1 VYQFKLP
8 DLGEGIHEAQI
19 VSVLVQEGQAVAENQ
34 PLLELET
41 DKAAVQVPSPR
52 AGVVAKVHVSP
63 GQVVQVGQIL
73 VSIEDSGSAEAAPP
87 TSITDQV
94 AAPQPAGAAE
104 TLVAQAHP
112 RAETRATQPAVRP
125 VPASPAVRRLARE
138 LGVDLREVTGSG
150 PRGRILKED
159 VEAFAKKHAAGPA
172 TAEPE
177 QPAQPTPIDAQLPDF
192 SQYGPVRRVAV
203 PQIRKTIARQMAR
216 SWASVPRVT
225 HCDFADV
232 TELERNRQRYNE
244 TLTEGQAKL
253 TTTAIIMKVAA
264 AALRRFPQLNA
275 SYDPARAEIIHKD
288 YVHIGL
294 AVDTPRGLVVPVVRD
309 VDKKPLVE
317 LAAEVTKLV
326 DRVRKGEFQIDE
338 LRGGS
343 FTVTNVGALGG
354 VFFTPMVNYPEV
366 AILGVGKA
374 RLQPAVHEGQIVPRL
389 LLPLSLSFDHRIVDG
404 ADAARFVAEIIESLE
419 NPLRLL
425 TMT

>member
-1 VYQFKLP
+1 LAIVYEFRLP

-19 VSVLVQEGQAVAENQ
+19 VSVLVQEGQAVTENQ

-52 AGVVAKVHVSP
+52 AGVVARVHVAP
-63 GQVVQVGQIL
+63 GQVVEVGQIL
-73 VSIEDSGSAEAAPP
+73 VSIDEAQPQLASPTGAAAGQTPPPPAPP
-87 TSITDQV
+87 GT
-94 AAPQPAGAAE
+94 AAAE
-104 TLVAQAHP
+104 GVSGPQVG
-112 RAETRATQPAVRP
+112 PA
-125 VPASPAVRRLARE
+125 ASPSVRRLARE
-138 LGVDLREVTGSG
+138 LGVDLGEVIGTG
-150 PRGRILKED
+150 PRGRVLKED
-159 VEAFAKKHAAGPA
+159 VEAFAKKHPAGPA
-172 TAEPE
+172 TAEPG
-177 QPAQPTPIDAQLPDF
+177 QPAQPTPADAELPDF

-216 SWASVPRVT
+216 SWANVPRVT

-275 SYDPARAEIIHKD
+275 SYDPVRAEIIYKD

-309 VDKKPLVE
+309 ADKKPLVE
-317 LAAEVTKLV
+317 LAAEVIKLV
-326 DRVRKGEFQIDE
+326 ERVRGGEFQIDE

-343 FTVTNVGALGG
+343 FTVTNLGALGG

-366 AILGVGKA
+366 AILGVGRA

-389 LLPLSLSFDHRIVDG
+389 LLPLSLSFDHRVVDG
-404 ADAARFVAEIIESLE
+404 ADAARFVAEIIQSLE
-419 NPLRLL
+419 TPLRLL